1 MNFIDFF
8 KEQYLNKIDPKV
20 VVKFRDGKDGFD
32 NGLGDLFGVD
42 LESDEYAGY
51 VYYWDK
57 GFLDYGLINMKNMN
71 DIVPI
76 ELVRVRMFEEKKEI
90 IEKIISYFTTQ

>member
-8 KEQYLNKIDPKV
+8 NQNYINGIKPQV

-42 LESDEYAGY
+42 LESEEYAGY
-51 VYYWDK
+51 IYYWDK
-57 GFLDYGLINMKNMN
+57 GFLDYGLINMKDMN

-76 ELVRVRMFEEKKEI
+76 ELVRVSSFEEKAEI
-90 IEKIISYFTTQ
+90 IEKIISYFMER

>member
-8 KEQYLNKIDPKV
+8 KKQYLNKINPKV
-20 VVKFRDGKDGFD
+20 VIKFRDGKDGFD

-51 VYYWDK
+51 IYYWDK
-57 GFLDYGLINMKNMN
+57 GFLDYGLINLKNMN
-71 DIVPI
+71 NIVPI
-76 ELVRVRMFEEKKEI
+76 ELVRTNTFDEKIEM
-90 IEKIISYFTTQ
+90 IEKIISHFNAR